1 MDLLA
6 IGARIRSQQEYLVY
20 TREQLAEH
28 LGVTPKFC
36 SDIEL
41 GAKGMSVPTLCKI
54 SRILRL
60 KTDYILFGKREV
72 KFSEPLSLLL
82 ESCTDTERIYAEQL
96 LKTFLIAMNARE
108 GDPENPLTKEDAPS
122 EDEPLS

>member
-6 IGARIRSQQEYLVY
+6 IGARIRSQREYLGY
-20 TREQLAEH
+20 TREQLAEY
-28 LGVTPKFC
+28 LSVTPKFC

-54 SRILRL
+54 SKILRL
-60 KTDYILFGKREV
+60 KTDYILFGKRDV

-82 ESCTDTERIYAEQL
+82 ESCTDQERIYAEQL

-108 GDPENPLTKEDAPS
+108 DDPENPLTKADAFS
-122 EDEPLS
+122 EDESLS